1 MRIQLM
7 VDRERGASPLV
18 VTADIEGFELI
29 DSPEYREHLFDVTV
43 EAMVKGVKDEGLL
56 Q

>member
-18 VTADIEGFELI
+18 VTADIEGFELV
-29 DSPEYREHLFDVTV
+29 DSPEYREYLFDATV
-43 EAMVKGVKDEGLL
+43 EAMVNGVKDQGLL
-56 Q
+56 A